1 MYIIICGATG
11 TGKSEA
17 ALLAA
22 QQIGGEIISC
32 DSMQV
37 YRGMDI
43 GTSKVLAEIRGKI
56 PHHLID
62 IINPDEPFTAAE
74 FKRLAE
80 PLITD
85 IISRKKIPILCGG
98 TGLYIDALIKGIF
111 EGTGNKEGVRE
122 RLNGLLDEK
131 GLLYMAELLSEK
143 DPEEAAVTDLQNP
156 RRVIRA
162 LEIIETEKMKA
173 SVVRKKASLT
183 AFKAERA
190 MFVLSR
196 GRENLNRALDARV
209 DAMFAA
215 GLEDEVRSLMNN
227 GLKTGSTAMQA
238 IGYKE
243 TALYIEGKLSLDE
256 AVQSIKSATRQYAKR
271 QETWFKRY
279 KEAEVIDMD
288 KNTADEAAGIICRS
302 AGVS

>member
-11 TGKSEA
+11 TGKSAA
-17 ALLAA
+17 ALAA
-22 QQIGGEIISC
+22 ARLVGGEIVSC

-43 GTSKVLAEIRGKI
+43 GTSKVPAEMRSGI

-62 IINPDEPFTAAE
+62 IINPDEPFTAAQ

-111 EGTGNKEGVRE
+111 EGAGNKEGVRE
-122 RLNGLLDEK
+122 KLNATLDEK
-131 GLLYMAELLSEK
+131 GLEYMAGLLSEK
-143 DPEEAAVTDLQNP
+143 DPEEAAVTDLKNP

-183 AFKAERA
+183 AFKVERA

-243 TALYIEGKLSLDE
+243 TALYIEGKLTLDE

-288 KNTADEAAGIICRS
+288 KNTVEQAVGIICRA

>member
-1 MYIIICGATG
+1 M
-11 TGKSEA
+11 
-17 ALLAA
+17 
-22 QQIGGEIISC
+22 
-32 DSMQV
+32 
-37 YRGMDI
+37 
-43 GTSKVLAEIRGKI
+43 RGKI

-62 IINPDEPFTAAE
+62 IINPDEPFTAAQ

-122 RLNGLLDEK
+122 MLNATLDEK
-131 GLLYMAELLSEK
+131 GLEYLAQLLKEK
-143 DPEEAAVTDLQNP
+143 DPEEAAVTDLKNP

-209 DAMFAA
+209 DSMFAA

-243 TALYIEGKLSLDE
+243 TALYIEGKLTLDE

-288 KNTADEAAGIICRS
+288 KKTVEQAVGIICRA